1 MAETKQLHAL
11 SNIYLE
17 AVYGGAKKEAPKD
30 NRLTVTAA
38 DKKANTKAY
47 QNYKA
52 GNKAYKAA
60 DHLKSEGYQRDPE
73 QQEKERKTSKQT
85 DPSKDNFTGIGN
97 SIKDIM
103 KQNAAMKK
111 AAAKKTK
118 KEGFSNWRHDLKEIP
133 DYEQIPVDAKKI
145 NTKVE
150 EKKVKNI
157 VKINPEM
164 KEETQVDEGVYEKQ
178 KTKEVMG
185 ALKKRDL
192 KKDVKKKIAAD
203 IVKKK
208 GDTSKSDD
216 RYAYESKLWDE
227 IAENLTQLGELNDV
241 EFKVSL
247 REVEDSLGK
256 YQVDEN
262 RFASHT
268 AGMSDAQ
275 KDSAS
280 RKVSKRTID
289 SMGRANDAAAFKSR
303 KTGGKANRKYEKEIR
318 KSIPSDT
325 PNRNKTGRGQPVQYR
340 KSADKPESEAR
351 FPYGRSKIVQGKGS
365 IKDLKKESV
374 EFFRRFVLEADK
386 KGKGSGTKD
395 ACYNKVKASAKVWPS
410 AYASG
415 RLVQCRKKGAANYGK
430 GSD

>member
-1 MAETKQLHAL
+1 MTMETKQLHAL
-11 SNIYLE
+11 SKIYQE

-30 NRLTVTAA
+30 NRLVVTAA
-38 DKKANTKAY
+38 DKKANTPAY
-47 QNYKA
+47 KNFKA
-52 GNKAYKAA
+52 GHKGYKAA
-60 DHLKSEGYQRDPE
+60 DHLKTEDAKYGYD
-73 QQEKERKTSKQT
+73 
-85 DPSKDNFTGIGN
+85 KDGN
-97 SIKDIM
+97 SLNPKD
-103 KQNAAMKK
+103 KK
-111 AAAKKTK
+111 AKKESRWQDDDCDGKWYEKTDVDGKISKREKKAQAKHYA

-133 DYEQIPVDAKKI
+133 DYEQIPASAKKR
-145 NTKVE
+145 N
-150 EKKVKNI
+150 EKISEKNVKNT

-227 IAENLTQLGELNDV
+227 VAENLTQLGELNDV

-289 SMGRANDAAAFKSR
+289 SMGRANDVAAFKSR
-303 KTGGKANRKYEKEIR
+303 KKEGGERKKYDKKMAKKFGD
-318 KSIPSDT
+318 KST
-325 PNRNKTGRGQPVQYR
+325 QNKTGRGQPVQYR
-340 KSADKPESEAR
+340 KSADSPESEAR

-365 IKDLKKESV
+365 IKDLKK
-374 EFFRRFVLEADK
+374 K
-386 KGKGSGTKD
+386 
-395 ACYNKVKASAKVWPS
+395 
-410 AYASG
+410 
-415 RLVQCRKKGAANYGK
+415 
-430 GSD
+430 